1 MNRILIVDDSIDT
14 QLLMIHY
21 LLEENFHDITVA
33 QNAAEAM
40 ENLNKQ
46 EFDLILMDIMMPGTD
61 GLEAC
66 RQIKEL
72 PQFYDLPIIIVT
84 AKTSLKDLEQAF
96 NSGAFDYITKPLT
109 KIELLARVKS
119 AIKLKEESDQR
130 KIREAELLKVK
141 AELEEM
147 NEKLKELSFFDP
159 LTNLVNRRYL
169 DQVLQQIWIEPCEPV
184 TVFMID
190 IDCFKAYNDA
200 YGHQQGDECLKQ
212 VAKGLKGLVKSPGF
226 VARYG
231 GEEFVVVW
239 PGLDFGRSQSIGETL
254 CQGIEKLALEHHA
267 SPVKKVVTVSIG
279 MAYTLKTNCT
289 TPQDLIK
296 KADSLLYQ
304 SKAQGRNC
312 LCTSQNP
319 NIIK

>member
-1 MNRILIVDDSIDT
+1 MKSILIVDDSLDSQI
-14 QLLMIHY
+14 LMIHY
-21 LLEENFHDITVA
+21 LLEEDLSDITVA

-40 ENLNKQ
+40 EKLNQK

-66 RQIKEL
+66 RQIKEQ
-72 PQFYDLPIIIVT
+72 PECHDLPIIMVT
-84 AKTSLKDLEQAF
+84 AKTSLNDLEQAF
-96 NSGAFDYITKPLT
+96 RFGAFDYITKPLT

-119 AIKLKEESDQR
+119 ALKLKEEIDQR
-130 KIREAELLKVK
+130 KVREAELLKIK
-141 AELEEM
+141 AELEQM

-159 LTNLVNRRYL
+159 LTDLVNRRYL
-169 DQVLQQIWIEPCEPV
+169 DQVLQQFWEEQREPI

-200 YGHQQGDECLKQ
+200 YGHQQGDDCLQK
-212 VAKGLKGLVKSPGF
+212 VAQELKSLVKSPGF

-239 PGLDFGRSQSIGETL
+239 PGLDFAKSQVIGESL
-254 CQGIEKLALEHHA
+254 CKGIEALAIEHQA
-267 SPVKKVVTVSIG
+267 SPVKKVITVSVG
-279 MAYTLKTNCT
+279 MAYSMKTNQT
-289 TPQDLIK
+289 TPHDLIK

-304 SKAQGRNC
+304 SKAQGRNR
-312 LCTSQNP
+312 LSVPQNP